1 VIAFGTLI
9 AEGAAYRRYTEPGI
23 RRAVEPDSAVY
34 PFANVG
40 SITRSYNIVLDTA
53 AAREDLEA
61 LVLIHPHTELA
72 DSSFCAQV
80 RTALR
85 DPEVAVVGAAG
96 GSGARSIAWWEGTA
110 SAAPNVHRYTK
121 HGGGEL
127 RAFDWAGPTAPLGE
141 VDTVDGALL
150 VLSPWAVRTVRF
162 DESLRV
168 GHGFD
173 TDFCR
178 QVRAAGR
185 KVITANLRAIYHH
198 ELDLVEDIDLWIEG
212 HQQVAEK
219 WEPDDGDELAWKARA
234 RRAEAER
241 EAARAIAHGH
251 RLAADAR
258 LAALERQMGEA
269 TGTLSWRITAPLRRM
284 NHHRARLATRLL
296 ARRS

>member
-9 AEGAAYRRYTEPGI
+9 AEGEAYRRYTEPGI
-23 RRAVEPDSAVY
+23 RRASEPDSAVY

-40 SITRSYNIVLDTA
+40 SITRSFNIVLDAA
-53 AAREDLEA
+53 AARDDLEA
-61 LVLIHPHTELA
+61 LVLLHPHTELV
-72 DSSFCAQV
+72 DPSLCARV

-85 DPEVAVVGAAG
+85 DPDVAVAGAAG
-96 GSGARSIAWWEGTA
+96 GSGAASIAWWDGKV
-110 SAAPNVHRYTK
+110 SAARGVHRYTEY
-121 HGGGEL
+121 GGGEL
-127 RAFDWAGPTAPLGE
+127 PAFGWAGPSVPLGE

-150 VLSPWAVRTVRF
+150 VLSPWAVHNVRF

-173 TDFCR
+173 TDYCR

-185 KVITANLRAIYHH
+185 KVVTADLRAVYHH
-198 ELDLVEDIDLWIEG
+198 ELDLVEDLDLWIEG
-212 HQQVAEK
+212 HRQVAEK
-219 WEPDDGDELAWKARA
+219 WEEDDGDEAAWKARA

-241 EAARAIAHGH
+241 EAARAIAHGR

-258 LAALERQMGEA
+258 LAELERRMSET
-269 TGTLSWRITAPLRRM
+269 TGTLSWRVTAPLRRL
-284 NHHRARLATRLL
+284 NHSRARLVTRVR